1 MSVQTDL
8 QMAPLQRWALG
19 VEYDGQCFHGWQTQG
34 PAPHAVG
41 NRLAG
46 ATLPTVQDAIEL
58 ALSQIA
64 DSAIHIHCAGRTDAG
79 VHATGQ
85 VVHFDTHADRP
96 DTAWVRGVN
105 AHLPDACA
113 IRWARPV
120 PADFHAR
127 FSATG
132 RRYRYILLNRPERPA
147 VFAGRI
153 GWFHRPLDVSQMQ
166 KAAQS
171 LLGTHDF
178 SSFRAAECQSNSP
191 IRTLTE
197 ARVVRSERGQ
207 GDWIVFDFA
216 ANAFLQHMIRNLVGA
231 LVHIGKGGADPDLMA
246 VWLAQKDRT
255 LAPPTF
261 MPDGLY
267 LTGVDYDVDLGL
279 PGAGQSAYAQA
290 GDPLEIFT
298 F

>member
-1 MSVQTDL
+1 MT
-8 QMAPLQRWALG
+8 AITTQRWALG

-34 PAPHAVG
+34 AAPHAIG
-41 NRLAG
+41 GRPAG
-46 ATLPTVQDAIEL
+46 SMVPTIQDALET

-64 DSAIHIHCAGRTDAG
+64 DASIHVMCAGRTDAG

-85 VVHFDTHADRP
+85 VIHFDTAVVRP
-96 DTAWVRGVN
+96 ATAWVRGVN
-105 AHLPDACA
+105 ARLPDSCA
-113 IRWARPV
+113 VRWAKPV

-153 GWFHRPLDVSQMQ
+153 GWFHRPLDASIMAE
-166 KAAQS
+166 AAQS
-171 LLGTHDF
+171 ILGTHDF
-178 SSFRAAECQSNSP
+178 SAFRAAECQANSP
-191 IRTLTE
+191 IRTLTG
-197 ARVVRSERGQ
+197 ARVARQ
-207 GDWIVFDFA
+207 GDWLVFDFA

-231 LVHIGKGGADPDLMA
+231 LVHIGKGGAGPSLMVDL
-246 VWLAQKDRT
+246 LAQKDRT

-267 LTGVDYDVDLGL
+267 LTGVDYDVALGL
-279 PGAGQSAYAQA
+279 PSSAI
-290 GDPLEIFT
+290 GDPLGIFT
-298 F
+298 LNLNPL

>member
-1 MSVQTDL
+1 MSDTL
-8 QMAPLQRWALG
+8 PQRWALG

-34 PAPHAVG
+34 AAPHAVG
-41 NRLAG
+41 DRPAG
-46 ATLPTVQDAIEL
+46 SVLPTIQDALEA

-64 DSAIHIHCAGRTDAG
+64 DRPIQVMCAGRTDAG

-85 VVHFDTHADRP
+85 VVHFDTTVERP

-105 AHLPDACA
+105 AQLPAACA
-113 IRWARPV
+113 VRWALRV
-120 PADFHAR
+120 PNDFHAR

-153 GWFHRPLDVSQMQ
+153 GWFHRPLDAGVMAE
-166 KAAQS
+166 AAES
-171 LLGTHDF
+171 ILGTHDF
-178 SSFRAAECQSNSP
+178 SAFRAAECQANSP

-197 ARVVRSERGQ
+197 ARVARQ

-231 LVHIGKGGADPDLMA
+231 LVHIGKGGAGPSLMTEL
-246 VWLAQKDRT
+246 LAQKDRT

-267 LTGVDYDVDLGL
+267 LTGVDYDVGLGL
-279 PGAGQSAYAQA
+279 PASDRAGQA
-290 GDPLEIFT
+290 GDPLRIFT
-298 F
+298 L

>member
-1 MSVQTDL
+1 MT
-8 QMAPLQRWALG
+8 APMQRLALG
-19 VEYDGQCFHGWQTQG
+19 IEYDGQCFHGWQTQG
-34 PAPHAVG
+34 PAPHAIGDRPVG
-41 NRLAG
+41 AVV
-46 ATLPTVQDAIEL
+46 PTVQDALET

-64 DSAIHIHCAGRTDAG
+64 AVPIQVMCAGRTDAG

-85 VVHFDTHADRP
+85 VVHFDTPVERP

-105 AHLPDACA
+105 AHLPDSCA
-113 IRWARPV
+113 VRWAKPV

-132 RRYRYILLNRPERPA
+132 RRYRYVLLNRPERPA

-153 GWFHRPLDVSQMQ
+153 GWFHRPLDVVAMAE
-166 KAAQS
+166 AARS
-171 LLGTHDF
+171 ILGTHDF
-178 SSFRAAECQSNSP
+178 SAFRAAECQANSP

-197 ARVVRSERGQ
+197 AQVMRE
-207 GDWIVFDFA
+207 GDWLVFDFA

-231 LVHIGKGGADPDLMA
+231 LVHIGKGGAVPSLMA
-246 VWLAQKDRT
+246 HLLVQKDRT
-255 LAPPTF
+255 IAPPTF

-267 LTGVDYDVDLGL
+267 LTGVDYDVALGL
-279 PGAGQSAYAQA
+279 PASGHGDQA
-290 GDPLEIFT
+290 GDPLRIFT

>member
-1 MSVQTDL
+1 MSESRR
-8 QMAPLQRWALG
+8 PLQRWALG
-19 VEYDGQCFHGWQTQG
+19 VEYDGQAFHGWQTQG

-41 NRLAG
+41 DRSAV
-46 ATLPTVQDAIEL
+46 AVLPTIQDALEA

-64 DSAIHIHCAGRTDAG
+64 DTSIQVMCAGRTDAG

-85 VVHFDTHADRP
+85 VIHFDTAVVRP

-105 AHLPDACA
+105 ALLPDSCA
-113 IRWARPV
+113 VRWAKRV
-120 PADFHAR
+120 PDDFHAR

-153 GWFHRPLDVSQMQ
+153 GWFHRPLDAGLMEE
-166 KAAQS
+166 AAQS
-171 LLGTHDF
+171 ILGTHDF
-178 SSFRAAECQSNSP
+178 SAFRAAECQANSP

-197 ARVVRSERGQ
+197 ARVNRR
-207 GDWIVFDFA
+207 GDWLVFDFA

-231 LVHIGKGGADPDLMA
+231 LVHIGKGGAAPVLMA
-246 VWLAQKDRT
+246 ELLVQQDRK

-267 LTGVDYDVDLGL
+267 LTGVDYDVTLGL
-279 PGAGQSAYAQA
+279 PGCNGAGQA
-290 GDPLEIFT
+290 GDPLSIFSL
-298 F
+298 

>member
-1 MSVQTDL
+1 MSTGIG
-8 QMAPLQRWALG
+8 APRSQRWALG
-19 VEYDGQCFHGWQTQG
+19 VEYDGQCFHGWQSQG
-34 PAPHAVG
+34 AAPHAVG
-41 NRLAG
+41 NRPAG
-46 ATLPTVQDAIEL
+46 AVLPTIQDALET
-58 ALSQIA
+58 ALTQIA
-64 DSAIHIHCAGRTDAG
+64 DTPVQVVCAGRTDAG

-85 VVHFDTHADRP
+85 VVHFDTMADRL
-96 DTAWVRGVN
+96 DMAWVRGVN
-105 AHLPDACA
+105 AHLPHACA

-153 GWFHRPLDVSQMQ
+153 GWFHRPLDATVMHH
-166 KAAQS
+166 AVQS
-171 LLGTHDF
+171 ILGTHDF
-178 SSFRAAECQSNSP
+178 SSFRAAECQAKSP

-197 ARVVRSERGQ
+197 ARVGRR
-207 GDWIVFDFA
+207 GDWLVFDFA

-231 LVHIGKGGADPDLMA
+231 LVHIGKGGAAPSLM
-246 VWLAQKDRT
+246 VEWLAQKDRT

-267 LTGVDYDVDLGL
+267 LTGVDYDVSVGL
-279 PGAGQSAYAQA
+279 PVYNRLSQA
-290 GDPLEIFT
+290 GDPLALFT
-298 F
+298 L

>member
-1 MSVQTDL
+1 MSEQPV
-8 QMAPLQRWALG
+8 QRWVLG

-41 NRLAG
+41 DRPAG
-46 ATLPTVQDAIEL
+46 AVLPTIQDALER

-64 DSAIHIHCAGRTDAG
+64 AAPIQVMCAGRTDAG

-85 VVHFDTHADRP
+85 VVHFDTAVERP
-96 DTAWVRGVN
+96 ESAWVRGVN
-105 AHLPDACA
+105 AHLPASCA
-113 IRWARPV
+113 VRWARPV

-153 GWFHRPLDVSQMQ
+153 GWFHRPLDVGLMAE
-166 KAAQS
+166 AARS
-171 LLGTHDF
+171 ILGTHDF
-178 SSFRAAECQSNSP
+178 SAFRAAECQANSP

-197 ARVVRSERGQ
+197 ARVVRQ
-207 GDWIVFDFA
+207 GDWLIFDFA

-231 LVHIGKGGADPDLMA
+231 LVHIGKGGAPVSAMA
-246 VWLAQKDRT
+246 EWLAQKDRT
-255 LAPPTF
+255 MAPPTF

-267 LTGVDYDVDLGL
+267 LTGVDYDVSLGL
-279 PGAGQSAYAQA
+279 PASDHGGQA
-290 GDPLEIFT
+290 GDPLRLFT

>member
-1 MSVQTDL
+1 MT
-8 QMAPLQRWALG
+8 APMQRWALG
-19 VEYDGQCFHGWQTQG
+19 IEYDGQCFHGWQTQG
-34 PAPHAVG
+34 PAPHAIG
-41 NRLAG
+41 DRPAG
-46 ATLPTVQDAIEL
+46 AVVPTVQDALEM

-64 DSAIHIHCAGRTDAG
+64 DTPIQVMCAGRTDAG

-85 VVHFDTHADRP
+85 VVHFDTPVERP

-105 AHLPDACA
+105 AHLPDSCA
-113 IRWARPV
+113 VRWAKPV

-132 RRYRYILLNRPERPA
+132 RHYRYVLLNRPERPA

-153 GWFHRPLDVSQMQ
+153 GWFHRPLDV
-166 KAAQS
+166 AAMAEAARS
-171 LLGTHDF
+171 ILGTHDF
-178 SSFRAAECQSNSP
+178 SAFRAAECQANSP

-197 ARVVRSERGQ
+197 AQVMRQ
-207 GDWIVFDFA
+207 GDWIAFDFA

-231 LVHIGKGGADPDLMA
+231 LVHIGKGGAVPSLMA
-246 VWLAQKDRT
+246 HLLVQKDRT

-267 LTGVDYDVDLGL
+267 LTGVDYDVGLGL
-279 PGAGQSAYAQA
+279 PASGHGGQT
-290 GDPLEIFT
+290 GDPLRIFT

>member
-1 MSVQTDL
+1 MTG
-8 QMAPLQRWALG
+8 ARPQRWALG

-41 NRLAG
+41 DRPAG
-46 ATLPTVQDAIEL
+46 AVLPTIQDALEN

-64 DSAIHIHCAGRTDAG
+64 DMPIQVLCAGRTDAG

-85 VVHFDTHADRP
+85 VVHFDTTTSRP

-105 AHLPDACA
+105 ALLPDACA
-113 IRWARPV
+113 VRWARPV
-120 PADFHAR
+120 PDDFHAR

-132 RRYRYILLNRPERPA
+132 RHYRYILLNRPERPA

-153 GWFHRPLDVSQMQ
+153 GWFHRPLDAVLMDE
-166 KAAQS
+166 AAQS
-171 LLGTHDF
+171 ILGTHDF
-178 SSFRAAECQSNSP
+178 SAFRAAECQANSP
-191 IRTLTE
+191 VRTLTG
-197 ARVVRSERGQ
+197 ARVVRH
-207 GDWIVFDFA
+207 GDWLVFDFS

-231 LVHIGKGGADPDLMA
+231 LLQIGKGGAGVSLMTEL
-246 VWLAQKDRT
+246 LAQKDRT

-267 LTGVDYDVDLGL
+267 LTGVDYDVALGL
-279 PGAGQSAYAQA
+279 PASDHAGQT
-290 GDPLEIFT
+290 GDPLGIFT
-298 F
+298 L

>member
-1 MSVQTDL
+1 MVMAASVSGQ
-8 QMAPLQRWALG
+8 PQRWALG
-19 VEYDGQCFHGWQTQG
+19 VEYDGRAFHGWQTQG

-41 NRLAG
+41 DRPAG
-46 ATLPTVQDAIEL
+46 SVLPTVQDALET

-64 DSAIHIHCAGRTDAG
+64 DAPIQVLCAGRTDAG

-85 VVHFDTHADRP
+85 VIHFDTTVSRP

-105 AHLPDACA
+105 AHLPDSCA
-113 IRWARPV
+113 VRWARPV
-120 PADFHAR
+120 PTDFHAR

-153 GWFHRPLDVSQMQ
+153 GWFHRLLDAASMDL
-166 KAAQS
+166 AAQS

-178 SSFRAAECQSNSP
+178 TSFRAAECQANSP
-191 IRTLTE
+191 IRTLTD
-197 ARVVRSERGQ
+197 ARVHRQ
-207 GDWIVFDFA
+207 GDWLVFDFA

-231 LVHIGKGGADPDLMA
+231 LVHVGKGGAAPALMA
-246 VWLAQKDRT
+246 ELLAQKDRT

-267 LTGVDYDVDLGL
+267 LTGVDYDVALGL
-279 PGAGQSAYAQA
+279 PASTRVGQA
-290 GDPLEIFT
+290 GDPLGIFS